1 MIFSDQI
8 IQTSLESTFQERKQG
23 EKFSA
28 KTSTPL

>member
-8 IQTSLESTFQERKQG
+8 IQTSLESTSQERKQG